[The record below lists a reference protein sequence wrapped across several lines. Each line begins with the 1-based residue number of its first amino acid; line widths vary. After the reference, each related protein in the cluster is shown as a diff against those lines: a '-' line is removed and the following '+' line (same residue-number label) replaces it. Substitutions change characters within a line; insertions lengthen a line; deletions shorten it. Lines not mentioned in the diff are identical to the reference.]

1 MLWGE
6 QAKLSEQK
14 IQLRFREN
22 YMYTKLSNQAKISN
36 VLLNQYVIFFLQQ
49 IQKKVQVNLIC
60 SLKSK
65 GTLSHYKNS

>member
-22 YMYTKLSNQAKISN
+22 YMYTKLSKQAKISN
-36 VLLNQYVIFFLQQ
+36 VLLNQYVIFFPAA
-49 IQKKVQVNLIC
+49 NTE
-60 SLKSK
+60 KSASE
-65 GTLSHYKNS
+65 LNM

>member
-36 VLLNQYVIFFLQQ
+36 VLLNQYVFFPAA
-49 IQKKVQVNLIC
+49 NTE
-60 SLKSK
+60 KSASE
-65 GTLSHYKNS
+65 LNM